1 MAMTVKP
8 HLGLSLQQMRP
19 IDHIHEL
26 GVPKLLVAGSAD
38 LRTTLD
44 ESLSMYRAAASPK
57 QLWVIPGARH
67 VDLDRYANQAYRA
80 HILVFWAPG

>member
-1 MAMTVKP
+1 MTVKP

-19 IDHIHEL
+19 IDHIREL

-67 VDLDRYANQAYRA
+67 VDLDRYASQAYRA